1 MPGSGEGPSPA
12 PSPGAD
18 SRVRPPGPDAKLP
31 APRPSSRN
39 CFSEARDS
47 PAPRA
52 PPPKPFSPVLS
63 HGSKVYFLALGRSS
77 RPRYTQLDKKDPSPL
92 GLALSATQ
100 ESFRVM
106 ETFQLEGVFR
116 HGPAH
121 PAQPGHIGLTPRA
134 GATGSTGSDGRDSCP
149 EARSARLGWAALD
162 KTQPRPP
169 LQHDGLTKRR
179 PHPVPAPARA
189 SLGTQQVTSRRQAA
203 SGPAAHTFGP
213 DNCGGTRPVPRRSRR
228 PRSKQSVLF

>member
-1 MPGSGEGPSPA
+1 M
-12 PSPGAD
+12 
-18 SRVRPPGPDAKLP
+18 
-31 APRPSSRN
+31 
-39 CFSEARDS
+39 
-47 PAPRA
+47 
-52 PPPKPFSPVLS
+52 LS

-121 PAQPGHIGLTPRA
+121 PAQPGHVGLTPRA

-169 LQHDGLTKRR
+169 LQHDGLTK
-179 PHPVPAPARA
+179 
-189 SLGTQQVTSRRQAA
+189 
-203 SGPAAHTFGP
+203 
-213 DNCGGTRPVPRRSRR
+213 
-228 PRSKQSVLF
+228 